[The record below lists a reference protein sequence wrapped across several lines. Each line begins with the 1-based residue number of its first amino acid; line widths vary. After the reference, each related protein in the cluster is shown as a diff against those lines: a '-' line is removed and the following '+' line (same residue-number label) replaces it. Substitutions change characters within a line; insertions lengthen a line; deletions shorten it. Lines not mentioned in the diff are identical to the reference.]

1 MYQFQ
6 ADMFDRISAATQQ
19 VYFDCNAATGEVHWI
34 GRSDIVFNVTSD
46 AMPTQVDQW
55 LQWVHAEDRAALL
68 RQRLAARDSESVY
81 QTVYRCQRKDDG
93 WVWLQEN
100 GIAAVDETTQTVHW
114 YGALEDISQ
123 HRQDEKDLLQFRFT
137 LDHTSDAIFITDLQ
151 GIIRYVNSAFE
162 KTYGYT
168 SQEALGQ
175 NPRLLKSGLIP
186 QEQYVQFWKTLLS
199 KQVVAGE
206 MINKAKDGR
215 LVPIEGINSPILD
228 RNGDIVG
235 FMASH
240 RDVSERK
247 QSQEQMEERLREINA
262 LYRAASQE
270 GWQLVLSQDTL
281 IPAYRFSHDT
291 VTPAADLGVSQTG
304 VQGSS
309 DNKLA
314 EAIEQVVVAK
324 ALVHGDHEQS
334 YAVAPLADR
343 GGNVIGAL
351 GVQGDPQHPLSE
363 DELTLIEQISE
374 QVALALESSRLF
386 TQTQAA
392 LAETRTLYNI
402 ASQLSAA
409 QDLQAIVAVA
419 AQETHIAEMNRA
431 VLMVL
436 ERDMQGEI
444 RGAEVRANWYSGVGN
459 LPSPVGTRV
468 AQGSSA
474 TTINQYS
481 SAEPMFVDTTD
492 DVSRQHGIGSMAIL
506 PLWAGGLQTGSLLL
520 QGDQQHPFTEREKRP
535 MSALAQQVAIAMQ
548 SRLLFEQMQRSREQ
562 LSEAL
567 RIASMGYLELD
578 FQNQTITL
586 SDEYFRL
593 LRTTAEQEGGYQLP
607 LAVYASKFMQPE
619 DLQAVMGAAQTAN
632 ETNANQS
639 EVEFQATCADGERRW
654 LRTQFSFVRNEQG
667 QVAQALGAAQDVTER
682 KQTREALARRAR
694 ELSTVADLGT
704 QISAVLDPSQL
715 LQSVVDLVK
724 ENFNLYHTHVYLIGE
739 QTGNDV
745 RSETLNLA
753 AGSGEVGRKMMTQGW
768 QIPLGAEKSL
778 VAHAARARQ
787 GVIANNVYAEEGY
800 MPNKLLPN
808 TRSELAVPLMVGER
822 VLGVLDIQ
830 SDEMNHFTEEDV
842 AIQTVL
848 ASQIAVALQNARTYA
863 QTQRQA
869 EYEAMINTISQ
880 KIQSTTSV
888 ENALQVAVRELGRAL
903 GASRTSVQLSLGKKA
918 LKS

>member
-1 MYQFQ
+1 MYQFK
-6 ADMFDRISAATQQ
+6 ADMFNRISSATHQ

-34 GRSDIVFNVTSD
+34 GTSDIVFKLTPD
-46 AMPTQVDQW
+46 AMPTQIDRW
-55 LQWVHAEDRAALL
+55 LQWVHGEDRAALL

-81 QTVYRCQRKDDG
+81 QVVYRCQRKDG
-93 WVWLQEN
+93 AWVWLQEN

-114 YGALEDISQ
+114 YGAVEDIGQ
-123 HRQDEKDLLQFRFT
+123 RKQDEINLLQFRFA

-151 GIIRYVNSAFE
+151 GTIRYVNFAFE

-199 KQVVAGE
+199 KQVVTGE

-215 LVPIEGINSPILD
+215 LVPIEGINSPILNQ
-228 RNGDIVG
+228 NGEIVG

-240 RDVSERK
+240 RDVTERK
-247 QSQEQMEERLREINA
+247 QSQEQMEERLREINS

-270 GWQLVLSQDTL
+270 GWQMVLSQETL
-281 IPAYRFSHDT
+281 TPAYRFSHDT
-291 VTPAADLGVSQTG
+291 VAPADDLW
-304 VQGSS
+304 GSKSVAPGAS
-309 DNKLA
+309 DYKLA
-314 EAIEQVVVAK
+314 EAIEQAVLTK
-324 ALVHGDHEQS
+324 SLVHGDNEQP
-334 YAVAPLADR
+334 YTVAPLADR

-351 GVQGDPQHPLSE
+351 GVQGDPQHPLAE

-386 TQTQAA
+386 TQTQVA

-419 AQETHIAEMNRA
+419 AQETHIPEMNRA

-436 ERDMQGEI
+436 ERDQQGEI
-444 RGAEVRANWYSGVGN
+444 RGAEVRANWYNGVGN

-468 AQGSSA
+468 AQGPS
-474 TTINQYS
+474 IPKFNQYS
-481 SAEPMFVDTTD
+481 LAEPMFVDMTD
-492 DVSRQHGIGSMAIL
+492 EVTRQHGIGSMAVL
-506 PLWAGGLQTGSLLL
+506 PLWVGGLQTGSLLL
-520 QGDQQHPFTEREKRP
+520 QGDQPHQFTEQEKRP
-535 MSALAQQVAIAMQ
+535 MSALAQQVAIVMQ

-562 LSEAL
+562 LSETL
-567 RIASMGYLELD
+567 RIANMGYLELD

-593 LRTTAEQEGGYQLP
+593 LRTTPELEGGYQLP
-607 LAVYASKFMQPE
+607 LALYASKFMLPE

-632 ETNANQS
+632 ETNASQA
-639 EVEFQATCADGERRW
+639 EVEFQTTCSDGERRW

-667 QVAQALGAAQDVTER
+667 QLVRALGAAQDVTER

-724 ENFNLYHTHVYLIGE
+724 ENFNLYHTHVYLVGE
-739 QTGNDV
+739 QIGNDV
-745 RSETLNLA
+745 RSVTLNLA

-768 QIPLGAEKSL
+768 QIPLAADKSL
-778 VAHAARARQ
+778 VARAARARQ
-787 GVIANNVYAEEGY
+787 GVIANNVYAEEGF
-800 MPNKLLPN
+800 MPNELLPN

-869 EYEAMINTISQ
+869 EYEAMINAISQ

-903 GASRTSVQLSLGKKA
+903 GASRTSVQLSMGKKA
-918 LKS
+918 QKS